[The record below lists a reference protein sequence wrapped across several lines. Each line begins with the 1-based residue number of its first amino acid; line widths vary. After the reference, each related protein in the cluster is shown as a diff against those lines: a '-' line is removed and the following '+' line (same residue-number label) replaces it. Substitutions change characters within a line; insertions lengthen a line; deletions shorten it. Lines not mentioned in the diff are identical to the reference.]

1 MEKEIRL
8 RKIGIEKIKSFDK
21 DFDGLCDFYKRKA
34 EEMGYW
40 GELKFIKERGK
51 ILIYT
56 IVEYP
61 DIEDNSEDS

>member
-1 MEKEIRL
+1 MENEIRL

-21 DFDGLCDFYKRKA
+21 DFDGLYDFYKRKA

-56 IVEYP
+56 IL
-61 DIEDNSEDS
+61 

>member
-21 DFDGLCDFYKRKA
+21 DFDGLYDFYKRKA